1 MTTTPEIFSA
11 IGAVSGCVSIVWLV
25 VQAGDRLWRPK
36 DPSGGLIESV
46 MALAESQKQLTDQI
60 RLIAQGVRDLT
71 GTINATSELN
81 AVRYDVVRREL
92 SEVRQSLDGLRNHQP

>member
-1 MTTTPEIFSA
+1 MMSTPEIFSA

-36 DPSGGLIESV
+36 ESGGLIESV

-92 SEVRQSLDGLRNHQP
+92 SEVRQSLDGLRNHRP

>member
-1 MTTTPEIFSA
+1 MSQEVLSA
-11 IGAVSGCVSIVWLV
+11 IGAISGCVSIVWLA

-36 DPSGGLIESV
+36 DGGGLTESV

-71 GTINATSELN
+71 GTIDAASELN

-92 SEVRQSLDGLRNHQP
+92 HEVRQSLDGLRNHRP